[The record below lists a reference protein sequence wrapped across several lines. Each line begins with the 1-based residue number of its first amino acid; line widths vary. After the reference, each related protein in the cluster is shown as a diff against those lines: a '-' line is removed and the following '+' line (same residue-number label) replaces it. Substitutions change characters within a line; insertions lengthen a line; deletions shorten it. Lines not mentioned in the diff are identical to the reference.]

1 MSNRKTLRKF
11 INVFFAVLAF
21 LNILSVLVWKILYLN
36 PKEDSLNKQ
45 RTIIYDKF
53 YGKRYESYEDLVVEL
68 DSIKEIIYSIESE
81 EHNILGN
88 DNDITDYANIFSEL
102 IDVNGK
108 SYLLKIY
115 SNNAFNI
122 SDLAINFLKADGVVA
137 IVYSILSAFVIIKV
151 VVTPLR
157 KIDSDMQEYKFGK
170 KPKKIN
176 NIDNEISAI
185 QNEFVDLT
193 DALDEEKKAQ
203 NRIIASISH
212 DLKTPLTSVIGYS
225 DLILN
230 KESMNKEQMRLYNE
244 KINSKAKKMRDIL
257 NNFDDYLINST
268 SQFLKLKTVKVEDL
282 LEQIRED
289 YEFDLKANNIKLI
302 IESDC
307 SRDLIKIDIK
317 KINRIISNIID
328 NSIRYIKTNGI
339 IKIKVENI
347 GDFYKFIISDN
358 GKGVD
363 ESIVH
368 KIFEPLFTTDNS
380 RKISGLGLSISK
392 EFVEMHG
399 GTINAYNNLGLT
411 IEFTIPKNIKGN

>member
-157 KIDSDMQEYKFGK
+157 KIDSDMKEYKFGK

>member
-1 MSNRKTLRKF
+1 MSNKKTLRKF
-11 INVFFAVLAF
+11 IHVFFCSLAI
-21 LNILSVLVWKILYLN
+21 LNISTLILWKILYLN
-36 PKEDSLNKQ
+36 PKEVLLNNQ
-45 RTIIYDKF
+45 RTMIYDKF
-53 YGKRYESYEDLVVEL
+53 YGKSYDSYEDLVVEL
-68 DSIKEIIYSIESE
+68 DGIPEIIYSIESQG
-81 EHNILGN
+81 HNIDGSNN
-88 DNDITDYANIFSEL
+88 DATDYANIFSEL

-108 SYLLKIY
+108 TYLLKIY
-115 SNNAFNI
+115 SNKAFDI
-122 SDLAINFLKADGVVA
+122 SDLAITFLKADGVVA
-137 IVYSILSAFVIIKV
+137 IGFAILSAFVIIKV
-151 VVTPLR
+151 VITPLR
-157 KIDSDMQEYKFGK
+157 KIASDMQEYKFGK
-170 KPKKIN
+170 KPKKIY
-176 NIDNEISAI
+176 NIDNEISII

-193 DALDEEKKAQ
+193 DALDEEKKEQ

-244 KINSKAKKMRDIL
+244 KINVKAKKMKDIL
-257 NNFDDYLINST
+257 NNFDDYLVNNT
-268 SQFLKLKTVKVEDL
+268 SQFLKLKTVKVDDL
-282 LEQIRED
+282 LNQIKED
-289 YEFDLKANNIKLI
+289 YEFDLKANNINLI

-339 IKIKVENI
+339 IRIKVENLE
-347 GDFYKFIISDN
+347 DFYKFIISDN

-363 ESIVH
+363 ESILK

-380 RKISGLGLSISK
+380 RKISGLGLSIAK

-399 GTINAYNNLGLT
+399 GTIKAYNNLGLT
-411 IEFTIPKNIKGN
+411 IEFTISKNIKDK